1 MLKKVV
7 IGVAAAGLLSVVSFG
22 RDAWSYLRTAGH
34 TAQEAIR
41 QEVPIEFEL
50 QRARDLVSQLIPDI
64 RHCMHVI
71 AEEEVNVEELGREI
85 AASEKGL
92 AKQKDELLALRKQA
106 GPGTGVYQVSGRT
119 YSKEA
124 VQRDLAHRFTRFKTA
139 EETLSSKRQI
149 LTAREQ
155 SLSAAREK
163 LDGLLAAR
171 RDLDVQ
177 IEHLDARV
185 KTLQAAQTASHVV
198 VDGSRLAQAKK
209 LIRDLN
215 KQLDITEKMLDAEG
229 KFTGL
234 IPVET
239 GEEATEDVT
248 AQIDAHFQVTPAA
261 PADGVEVASD
271 ATELTD

>member
-1 MLKKVV
+1 MLKKVI
-7 IGVAAAGLLSVVSFG
+7 IGTAAAALLSVVSFG

-34 TAQEAIR
+34 SAREAIR

-50 QRARDLVSQLIPDI
+50 QRARDMVAQLVPDI

-92 AKQKDELLALRKQA
+92 GKQREELLALRKQA
-106 GPGTGVYQVSGRT
+106 GPGTGVYQVSGRV

-139 EETLSSKRQI
+139 EDTLVSKRQI
-149 LTAREQ
+149 LSSREQ
-155 SLSAAREK
+155 ALAAAREK
-163 LDGLLAAR
+163 LDGLLVAR
-171 RDLDVQ
+171 RDLEVQ

-185 KTLQAAQTASHVV
+185 KTLQAAQTASHFVI
-198 VDGSRLAQAKK
+198 DGSQLSQAKQ
-209 LIRDLN
+209 LIRELN
-215 KQLDITEKMLDAEG
+215 KQLDVTEKMLDAEG
-229 KFTGL
+229 RFTGL

-239 GEEATEDVT
+239 AETASEDVT
-248 AQIDAHFQVTPAA
+248 AQIDAHFQLNEPAS
-261 PADGVEVASD
+261 ADGVEVASEETSLED
-271 ATELTD
+271 